1 MLRVT
6 SLLCLAALALA
17 RPQFHEDLTA
27 EDLSHYFG
35 VQSSD
40 EVPEYEIVSPSL
52 HSSGRTRR
60 SADGKEVNSLEYK
73 LKAFDEDYHLKVE
86 HNVELLPPEFHVTF
100 IGEDGEQRE
109 TPLDSHCYY
118 MGELLSHKKSVV
130 AVSTC
135 EGLAGVLT
143 HDDVTLFIQPLK
155 EEHAEKRRSRRSA
168 ESPEG
173 RKEHIVYKQARTLG
187 QTDYMN
193 DYDLDINMERGVEPQ
208 REEEVVHFQDVYPD
222 GDLSRLENTF
232 GAHLQVEEH
241 EDGSITVHQKPNVT
255 QVENKPL
262 GDGLTELGPPPKP
275 EVEDPRPIQFVRASA
290 SEKASRSLDFTT
302 NTDENGFRNNY
313 RPYVE
318 MMIVADKSMYL
329 YHGSN
334 VQNYVLTAMNVAA
347 SLYRDGTIGTDIS
360 LHVVK
365 LIVLETDQSGLSVSN
380 DATTLLDSFCYWQQQ
395 HQPGESDHQHYDV
408 ATLITR
414 TDLTRYGDPGI
425 LGLAK
430 LSAACVDSRHC
441 SVNEDSG
448 LHVAFTVAHET
459 GHNLGIRHDGDGN
472 TCGDSVNVMATS
484 SVSGT
489 SAYEWSSC
497 SATQLE
503 DFLSTYQ
510 AQCLFDRPTYSGI
523 TMDPNMKPGQT
534 YTADDQCRLAYGGNA
549 YKCRFDPTGGN
560 GDLCAKLFCHVT
572 SDMSCSSNKQPMLDG
587 TACGDRQWCVRGTC
601 VAYGT
606 NGPQAVDG
614 GWSAWET
621 SWGTCSRTCGSGVQF
636 RRRYCNNP
644 EPQHGGSP
652 CSGDDTMFQLCNTQ
666 ACSVSQSEFRSQ
678 QCASTNNQ
686 PFNGQF
692 YTWEPYMALPGDY
705 LCQFYCFSP
714 EARIYT
720 SRGDKYIDGTRCN
733 DVSESDICVEG
744 QCVTFGCDGQ
754 PNSGTVFDRC
764 GMCDGNG
771 NTCQPMSGTYT
782 AGTKNQ
788 YVTFLTLPPGST
800 AATVTEA
807 NYWCHLA
814 VRVNGRYAFSGNGVQ
829 ANGGQYLVD
838 GLNIVYTKS
847 PEEVTIAGPVPANTL
862 VEIQVYRHYLDTEFV
877 GVAPQVEYSYLG
889 PVYHSFSGSEEVV
902 HFAVEYV
909 WDSTWRECSESCG
922 TGTQS
927 LFVQCVRN
935 DDGSRVDDTYCDSG
949 NRPSAQTRSC
959 NLQDCP
965 AFWNTGSYGACSA
978 TCGGGTQNRLVQCM
992 RNDGQMDQVV
1002 SDSECKTAK
1011 PATAMSCNT
1020 DPCPGV
1026 WVATSWTSCSVTCG
1040 FGQITRTVTCRPDN
1054 NSPYVIE
1061 DGNCDSSSK
1070 PPEVQTC
1077 YTGQCPAVTQRP
1089 VTTTT
1094 PAPAGGWA
1102 EGGQLTGC
1110 DVQSTYLSGTVSR
1123 VGHQTNGATCSQALV
1138 VPLGKVM
1145 TIKFEFLNIDCT
1157 QGEYF
1162 AIVDGGSIM
1171 RYCGTTLYPDY
1182 TSKSNVLYVQHA
1194 TKSGTFGHGYRLSF
1208 TSADSGTPVPSCEY
1222 QITQPT
1228 GTLQAPNYPSD
1239 YDSNSRCKWYIN
1251 MKPGATLTIN
1261 VLDFEVEYEANCGYD
1276 DFKIIDS
1283 VSGQFERYCG
1293 ARTPFTYRSTGNR
1306 VVLELNSDGSVG
1318 KKGFR
1323 LSYTSA

>member
-6 SLLCLAALALA
+6 TLLCLAALALA

-27 EDLSHYFG
+27 EDLAHYFG

-60 SADGKEVNSLEYK
+60 SADGKEVNSLQYK
-73 LKAFDEDYHLKVE
+73 LKAFDEDYHLKVD
-86 HNVELLPPEFHVTF
+86 HNVDLLPAEFHVTF

-118 MGELLSHKKSVV
+118 MGELLSHKHSVV

-155 EEHAEKRRSRRSA
+155 KEHAEKRRSRRSTDTQ
-168 ESPEG
+168 EE
-173 RKEHIVYKQARTLG
+173 KEHIVYKQARNLG

-193 DYDLDINMERGVEPQ
+193 DYDLDNDMPQAAEPR
-208 REEEVVHFQDVYPD
+208 REEEVVHFTDVYPD
-222 GDLSRLENTF
+222 GDLGRLDNTF
-232 GAHLQVEEH
+232 GAHLQVEQH

-255 QVENKPL
+255 QQENEPL
-262 GDGLTELGPPPKP
+262 TPGLTELGPPPKP

-290 SEKASRSLDFTT
+290 PEKMSRSMDFTT
-302 NTDENGFRNNY
+302 NGDESGFRNNY

-318 MMIVADKSMYL
+318 MMIVADKSMYQ

-365 LIVLETDQSGLSVSN
+365 LIVLETDQSGLSISN

-448 LHVAFTVAHET
+448 LHVAFTIAHET

-472 TCGDSVNVMATS
+472 SCGDSVNVMATS

-489 SAYEWSSC
+489 SAYEWSTC

-644 EPQHGGSP
+644 EPQHGGAP

-666 ACSVSQSEFRSQ
+666 PCAVSQSEFRAQ
-678 QCASTNNQ
+678 QCAATNNQ

-733 DVSESDICVEG
+733 DQSDSDICVEG
-744 QCVTFGCDGQ
+744 QCVTFGCDGL

-764 GMCDGNG
+764 GVCDGNG

-782 AGTKNQ
+782 AGQKNQ

-800 AATVTEA
+800 AASVTEA

-829 ANGGQYLVD
+829 ANSGQYLVD

-847 PEEVTIAGPVPANTL
+847 PEELTIAGPVPANTL

-877 GVAPQVEYSYLG
+877 GVAPQVEFSYLG
-889 PVYHSFSGSEEVV
+889 PIYHSFSGSEEVIS
-902 HFAVEYV
+902 FAAVEYV

-935 DDGSRVDDTYCDSG
+935 DDGSRVDDTYCEAG

-959 NLQDCP
+959 NLQACP

-978 TCGGGTQNRLVQCM
+978 TCGGGTQTRLVQCM
-992 RNDGQMDQVV
+992 RNNGQVDQVV

-1011 PATAMSCNT
+1011 PATTMSCNT
-1020 DPCPGV
+1020 EACPGV
-1026 WVATSWTSCSVTCG
+1026 WVATTWTSCSVTCG
-1040 FGQITRTVTCRPDN
+1040 FGQITRTVTCRPDS

-1061 DGNCDSSSK
+1061 ASNCDSSSK

-1110 DVQSTYLSGTVSR
+1110 DVQATYLSGTVSR

-1228 GTLQAPNYPSD
+1228 GTIQAPNYPNE

-1251 MKPGATLTIN
+1251 VKPGTTVNIN

-1276 DFKIIDS
+1276 DFKIVDS

-1293 ARTPFTYRSTGNR
+1293 ARTPFTFQSTGNR